1 MKMKILLPL
10 LILFILMLIGCTST
24 QRNSMQIDN
33 SFKPSDTIK
42 ISNEELD
49 YEVIIIDPGFSSWLY
64 STARPRGYYSE
75 NYMQTRN
82 RIYVQEWNNRV
93 LQPSKYDSN
102 LYEMQIN
109 YDLTIS
115 YGYEVNY
122 LIFNYFN
129 YFQITYKQQL
139 GPFVPRP

>member
-1 MKMKILLPL
+1 MKMKILLP
-10 LILFILMLIGCTST
+10 LILFILMLIGCTSM

-75 NYMQTRN
+75 NFMQTRN

>member
-1 MKMKILLPL
+1 MKMKILLP
-10 LILFILMLIGCTST
+10 LILFILMLIGCTSM
-24 QRNSMQIDN
+24 QRNTMQIDN

-109 YDLTIS
+109 YDLSIS

>member
-10 LILFILMLIGCTST
+10 ILFILILIGCTSM

-139 GPFVPRP
+139 GPFVSRP

>member
-1 MKMKILLPL
+1 MKMKILLP
-10 LILFILMLIGCTST
+10 LILFILMLIGCTSM
-24 QRNSMQIDN
+24 QRNTMQIDN

-75 NYMQTRN
+75 NFMQTRN
-82 RIYVQEWNNRV
+82 RMYVQEWNNRV

-109 YDLTIS
+109 YDLSIS

>member
-1 MKMKILLPL
+1 MKMKILLP
-10 LILFILMLIGCTST
+10 LILFILMLIGCTSM

-109 YDLTIS
+109 YDFTIS